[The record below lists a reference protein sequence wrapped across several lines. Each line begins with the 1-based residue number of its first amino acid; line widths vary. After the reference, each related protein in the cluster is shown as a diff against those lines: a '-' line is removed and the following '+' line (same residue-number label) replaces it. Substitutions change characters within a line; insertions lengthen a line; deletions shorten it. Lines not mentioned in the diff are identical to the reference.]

1 MRASP
6 TTMRKIYAAVATAML
21 AVAVAGCSDPVED
34 QQLCSASSCPGGCC
48 SNGTCEPGATTDAC
62 GAAGGV
68 CAVCGQ
74 DESCVDGAC
83 KKVGGCT
90 TGCADSSNVCQPGT
104 ANESCGTAGKACA
117 ACSAGQTC
125 TAGVCTAA
133 CNHITCAQGCCTAD
147 GQCVQSVATSCGSGG
162 AACATCKSGEDCVA
176 GACVKKQDCSSCD
189 GCCINGTQCMPGS
202 SAAACGTSGATC
214 TTCNSKESCVN
225 GQCQAISCDKT
236 SCPSGCCTANNQ
248 CIPFTQQNLS
258 VCGKA
263 AEACHVCGSTDK
275 SCQQGTCV
283 KDQPCLTFCSKGCC
297 TASGQCLDFTSQS
310 KTECGASGA
319 CKSCGAL
326 SCISGL
332 CVSDPVWEVSV
343 LSAVISAK
351 NSAGK
356 DWDSAW
362 FTNPLPDPYA
372 IIALGGASVLTGF
385 TKTIDNTLTP
395 FWNEKIKTYK
405 ESDLTGPGI
414 RLGLRDSDGLG
425 IFETIADCATL
436 KLTSTMLAAGS
447 HTIAS
452 CGSTVTKL
460 KLKFVKQ

>member
-236 SCPSGCCTANNQ
+236 SCPSGCCTA
-248 CIPFTQQNLS
+248 
-258 VCGKA
+258 
-263 AEACHVCGSTDK
+263 
-275 SCQQGTCV
+275 
-283 KDQPCLTFCSKGCC
+283 
-297 TASGQCLDFTSQS
+297 SGQCLDFTSQS

-372 IIALGGASVLTGF
+372 IIALGGAQRPDRFHEDHRKHADALLEREDQQLQA
-385 TKTIDNTLTP
+385 KPQD
-395 FWNEKIKTYK
+395 
-405 ESDLTGPGI
+405 GPGHQA
-414 RLGLRDSDGLG
+414 RPTGLRRARHL
-425 IFETIADCATL
+425 
-436 KLTSTMLAAGS
+436 
-447 HTIAS
+447 
-452 CGSTVTKL
+452 
-460 KLKFVKQ
+460 